1 MNFNIPFSIRRDAAL
16 LAHLLRRALEYTK
29 VLELTS
35 FVALSSM
42 MQFLSLWQAAAQSKS
57 HLWHIC
63 SMSAANIFTR
73 SAAPCAAANTS
84 AESVKESVRRQ
95 NNNLDEATIEAI
107 GR

>member
-1 MNFNIPFSIRRDAAL
+1 M

-63 SMSAANIFTR
+63 SMSAANILPEALHLAQLR
-73 SAAPCAAANTS
+73 IPAPN
-84 AESVKESVRRQ
+84 R
-95 NNNLDEATIEAI
+95 
-107 GR
+107 